1 MIIPVQPTKPFSK
14 FSPDE
19 TYSVSSLHENPRVGN
34 GLISPSKSLFIEIS
48 NFSHDSTEVHP
59 QQKLAVMELLTEH
72 QLNSL
77 SRLSHTPHPIE
88 EEQICL
94 PDLSYS
100 DLNDIQKAKLVTLI
114 KQYPQVFTEK
124 LGRTHLVKH
133 IIELQPGIQSANT
146 QPYRLPPSKKAI
158 VDQQL
163 EEMLQAGH
171 ITPSHS
177 PWASPI
183 VLSPKKDGTLRFCVD
198 YRKLNANTICTAY
211 PMPQVDDTLDSFR
224 KAAFITHRGLYEFL
238 VMPFGLSNAPATFQ
252 RLMDLILAGIKWQSC
267 LVYIDDIVVFSSTFE
282 QHLKDLSSVFDR
294 LKTAGLTHKAS
305 KCDFCR
311 KELKYLGHI
320 ITPDGIKPDPGLID
334 SVKLFP
340 QPTRLKDIQS
350 FLGLTGY
357 YRKFIKDYAKIR
369 SHQKSKRPPN
379 NIEWSV
385 ECTIA
390 FERLKTALT
399 QAPILRAPN
408 FNEPFI
414 LETDACD
421 YGLGAV
427 LTQEYDNK
435 KFVIAYASRTQ
446 TTAERNYFPTEKEA
460 LAIYWATKHFRPYL
474 EGTKSYIR
482 SDCRALQWLLET
494 KDSSG
499 RLARWAISLSAFNI
513 VSIKYKPG
521 KTNTNSDSLSRYPLS
536 NLAVL
541 NGTTPISTLN
551 FWDNCTLLE
560 NIRIEQY
567 KDPHLHI
574 IIDKLS
580 GLSHPFIN
588 NLYPSF
594 TLINGIL
601 YKCRSPS
608 KNIYQR
614 SVGLPHLLVI
624 PKTMQQELL
633 SWTHDHPTVGHSGRE
648 KTLYRLSSRVYW
660 DTMRKDV
667 TQYIQSCQSCQKF
680 KYSNQIMNSP
690 LQMHIVRE
698 PWHTIGVDIM
708 GPFSITQRQKQ
719 YLLVV
724 VDYFTR
730 WVELFPLRTTTSSD
744 IANIL
749 VNEIICRWGC
759 PTYILSDNG
768 PQFIS
773 ELFTNICSSLGIKN
787 KNTSNY
793 HPQTNMTERV
803 NRNLKPMLA
812 QYAQENPQS
821 WDQHLSKLAF
831 SIRTSVNETTG
842 DTPAYL
848 NFGRDPK
855 LPPHLLLTTP
865 THDVPLLPTS
875 LSSKIEN
882 YKQELRHQLLTSH
895 QFAQEHSEVR
905 KFQQKHQYDS
915 HSSKRSFKEGQLVW
929 VSIPSVLQHG
939 KLDPQYQGPCRIT
952 QVLTPSSFIIQR
964 LSDGVN
970 LGVANIDR
978 LKPFYEPNDIRVNNT
993 RNTPDQTLNT
1003 HPQPLMSID
1012 TSNATNMIP

>member
-34 GLISPSKSLFIEIS
+34 GLIS
-48 NFSHDSTEVHP
+48 HQVHP

-133 IIELQPGIQSANT
+133 VIELQPGTQSANT

-198 YRKLNANTICTAY
+198 YRKLNANTIRTAY
-211 PMPQVDDTLDSFR
+211 PMPQVDDTLDSLR
-224 KAAFITHRGLYEFL
+224 EAAFITHRGLYEFL

-294 LKTAGLTHKAS
+294 LKTAGLTLKAS
-305 KCDFCR
+305 KCNFCR

-320 ITPDGIKPDPGLID
+320 ITPDGIKHDPGLID
-334 SVKLFP
+334 SVKRFP

-357 YRKFIKDYAKIR
+357 YRKFIKDYAKISEPLLAKIR
-369 SHQKSKRPPN
+369 SHQNSKRPPN

-399 QAPILRAPN
+399 QAPILRTAN
-408 FNEPFI
+408 FNEHFI

-446 TTAERNYFPTEKEA
+446 TTADRNYFPTEKDA

-474 EGTKSYIR
+474 EGTKIYIR
-482 SDCRALQWLLET
+482 SDYRA
-494 KDSSG
+494 
-499 RLARWAISLSAFNI
+499 
-513 VSIKYKPG
+513 
-521 KTNTNSDSLSRYPLS
+521 
-536 NLAVL
+536 
-541 NGTTPISTLN
+541 
-551 FWDNCTLLE
+551 
-560 NIRIEQY
+560 
-567 KDPHLHI
+567 
-574 IIDKLS
+574 
-580 GLSHPFIN
+580 
-588 NLYPSF
+588 
-594 TLINGIL
+594 
-601 YKCRSPS
+601 
-608 KNIYQR
+608 
-614 SVGLPHLLVI
+614 
-624 PKTMQQELL
+624 
-633 SWTHDHPTVGHSGRE
+633 
-648 KTLYRLSSRVYW
+648 
-660 DTMRKDV
+660 
-667 TQYIQSCQSCQKF
+667 
-680 KYSNQIMNSP
+680 
-690 LQMHIVRE
+690 
-698 PWHTIGVDIM
+698 
-708 GPFSITQRQKQ
+708 
-719 YLLVV
+719 
-724 VDYFTR
+724 
-730 WVELFPLRTTTSSD
+730 
-744 IANIL
+744 
-749 VNEIICRWGC
+749 
-759 PTYILSDNG
+759 
-768 PQFIS
+768 
-773 ELFTNICSSLGIKN
+773 
-787 KNTSNY
+787 
-793 HPQTNMTERV
+793 
-803 NRNLKPMLA
+803 
-812 QYAQENPQS
+812 
-821 WDQHLSKLAF
+821 
-831 SIRTSVNETTG
+831 
-842 DTPAYL
+842 
-848 NFGRDPK
+848 
-855 LPPHLLLTTP
+855 
-865 THDVPLLPTS
+865 
-875 LSSKIEN
+875 
-882 YKQELRHQLLTSH
+882 
-895 QFAQEHSEVR
+895 
-905 KFQQKHQYDS
+905 
-915 HSSKRSFKEGQLVW
+915 
-929 VSIPSVLQHG
+929 
-939 KLDPQYQGPCRIT
+939 
-952 QVLTPSSFIIQR
+952 
-964 LSDGVN
+964 
-970 LGVANIDR
+970 
-978 LKPFYEPNDIRVNNT
+978 
-993 RNTPDQTLNT
+993 
-1003 HPQPLMSID
+1003 
-1012 TSNATNMIP
+1012 

>member
-1 MIIPVQPTKPFSK
+1 
-14 FSPDE
+14 
-19 TYSVSSLHENPRVGN
+19 
-34 GLISPSKSLFIEIS
+34 
-48 NFSHDSTEVHP
+48 
-59 QQKLAVMELLTEH
+59 MELLTEH

-77 SRLSHTPHPIE
+77 SRLSYTPHPIE

-94 PDLSYS
+94 LDLSYS

-133 IIELQPGIQSANT
+133 VIELQPGTQSANT

-177 PWASPI
+177 PWTSPI

-198 YRKLNANTICTAY
+198 YRKLNANTIRTAY
-211 PMPQVDDTLDSFR
+211 PMPQ
-224 KAAFITHRGLYEFL
+224 IY
-238 VMPFGLSNAPATFQ
+238 PLS
-252 RLMDLILAGIKWQSC
+252 LIVSKP
-267 LVYIDDIVVFSSTFE
+267 
-282 QHLKDLSSVFDR
+282 
-294 LKTAGLTHKAS
+294 AGLTLKAS
-305 KCDFCR
+305 KCDYCR

-369 SHQKSKRPPN
+369 SHQKSKRSPN

-390 FERLKTALT
+390 FEQLKTALT
-399 QAPILRAPN
+399 QAPILRGPN

-624 PKTMQQELL
+624 PKSMQQELL
-633 SWTHDHPTVGHSGRE
+633 SWTHDHPTAGH
-648 KTLYRLSSRVYW
+648 
-660 DTMRKDV
+660 
-667 TQYIQSCQSCQKF
+667 
-680 KYSNQIMNSP
+680 
-690 LQMHIVRE
+690 
-698 PWHTIGVDIM
+698 
-708 GPFSITQRQKQ
+708 
-719 YLLVV
+719 
-724 VDYFTR
+724 
-730 WVELFPLRTTTSSD
+730 
-744 IANIL
+744 
-749 VNEIICRWGC
+749 
-759 PTYILSDNG
+759 
-768 PQFIS
+768 
-773 ELFTNICSSLGIKN
+773 
-787 KNTSNY
+787 
-793 HPQTNMTERV
+793 
-803 NRNLKPMLA
+803 
-812 QYAQENPQS
+812 
-821 WDQHLSKLAF
+821 
-831 SIRTSVNETTG
+831 SVNETTG

-875 LSSKIEN
+875 LSSEIEN
-882 YKQELRHQLLTSH
+882 YKQQLRHQLLTSH
-895 QFAQEHSEVR
+895 QFAQEHSEVC

-915 HSSKRSFKEGQLVW
+915 HSFKRSFKEGQLVW
-929 VSIPSVLQHG
+929 VSIPSVLKHG
-939 KLDPQYQGPCRIT
+939 KLDPQYQGPCHIT

-1012 TSNATNMIP
+1012 TSNAINMIPSRPSNNDDLSPSTIISTSDSNT

>member
-1 MIIPVQPTKPFSK
+1 MGMIIPVQPTKPFSK

-19 TYSVSSLHENPRVGN
+19 IYSVSSLHENPRVAN

-48 NFSHDSTEVHP
+48 NFSHDSIEVHP
-59 QQKLAVMELLTEH
+59 QQKLTVMELLIEH
-72 QLNSL
+72 QLNSV
-77 SRLSHTPHPIE
+77 SRLSHTPHHIE

-124 LGRTHLVKH
+124 LGRTHLVKQV
-133 IIELQPGIQSANT
+133 IELQPGTQSANT
-146 QPYRLPPSKKAI
+146 QPYRLSPSKKAI

-198 YRKLNANTICTAY
+198 YRKLNANTIRTAY
-211 PMPQVDDTLDSFR
+211 PMPQVDDTLDSLR
-224 KAAFITHRGLYEFL
+224 EAAFITHRGLYEFL

-294 LKTAGLTHKAS
+294 LKTAGLTLKAS

-320 ITPDGIKPDPGLID
+320 ITPDGIKPEPGLID

-421 YGLGAV
+421 YGLGTV

-446 TTAERNYFPTEKEA
+446 TAAERNYFPTEKEA

-474 EGTKSYIR
+474 EGTKIYIR

-513 VSIKYKPG
+513 
-521 KTNTNSDSLSRYPLS
+521 
-536 NLAVL
+536 
-541 NGTTPISTLN
+541 
-551 FWDNCTLLE
+551 
-560 NIRIEQY
+560 
-567 KDPHLHI
+567 
-574 IIDKLS
+574 
-580 GLSHPFIN
+580 
-588 NLYPSF
+588 
-594 TLINGIL
+594 
-601 YKCRSPS
+601 
-608 KNIYQR
+608 
-614 SVGLPHLLVI
+614 
-624 PKTMQQELL
+624 
-633 SWTHDHPTVGHSGRE
+633 
-648 KTLYRLSSRVYW
+648 
-660 DTMRKDV
+660 
-667 TQYIQSCQSCQKF
+667 
-680 KYSNQIMNSP
+680 
-690 LQMHIVRE
+690 
-698 PWHTIGVDIM
+698 
-708 GPFSITQRQKQ
+708 
-719 YLLVV
+719 
-724 VDYFTR
+724 
-730 WVELFPLRTTTSSD
+730 
-744 IANIL
+744 
-749 VNEIICRWGC
+749 
-759 PTYILSDNG
+759 
-768 PQFIS
+768 
-773 ELFTNICSSLGIKN
+773 
-787 KNTSNY
+787 
-793 HPQTNMTERV
+793 TNMTERV

-842 DTPAYL
+842 DTLAYL

-875 LSSKIEN
+875 LSSEIEN
-882 YKQELRHQLLTSH
+882 YKQQLRHQLLTSH
-895 QFAQEHSEVR
+895 QFAQEHSELAWTLSSILNATTVNR
-905 KFQQKHQYDS
+905 FS
-915 HSSKRSFKEGQLVW
+915 FLPSSNETNPSTISSTISSSKENS
-929 VSIPSVLQHG
+929 
-939 KLDPQYQGPCRIT
+939 
-952 QVLTPSSFIIQR
+952 
-964 LSDGVN
+964 
-970 LGVANIDR
+970 
-978 LKPFYEPNDIRVNNT
+978 
-993 RNTPDQTLNT
+993 TPDTLASHVSHITAPAQSNT
-1003 HPQPLMSID
+1003 TLKRQLSHETIIPQPLMSLQLDVNEPPLHNAPANPIPLMSFYAPPCSTKSHLQRKPRLYSTVCSQAPQANTNTSQHVTNHRSD
-1012 TSNATNMIP
+1012 TSSTTFNTINSSTQQQERATVFSPNHDQPSPGLSSAFNTEMIELS

>member
-34 GLISPSKSLFIEIS
+34 GLIS
-48 NFSHDSTEVHP
+48 HQVHP

-114 KQYPQVFTEK
+114 KQYPQVFIEK

-133 IIELQPGIQSANT
+133 VIELQPGTQSANT

-198 YRKLNANTICTAY
+198 YRKLNANTIRTAY
-211 PMPQVDDTLDSFR
+211 PMPQVDDTLDSLR
-224 KAAFITHRGLYEFL
+224 EAAFITHRGLYEFL

-294 LKTAGLTHKAS
+294 LKTAGLTLKAS

-446 TTAERNYFPTEKEA
+446 TAAERNYFPTEKEA

-474 EGTKSYIR
+474 EGTKIYIR

-513 VSIKYKPG
+513 
-521 KTNTNSDSLSRYPLS
+521 
-536 NLAVL
+536 
-541 NGTTPISTLN
+541 
-551 FWDNCTLLE
+551 
-560 NIRIEQY
+560 
-567 KDPHLHI
+567 
-574 IIDKLS
+574 
-580 GLSHPFIN
+580 
-588 NLYPSF
+588 
-594 TLINGIL
+594 
-601 YKCRSPS
+601 
-608 KNIYQR
+608 
-614 SVGLPHLLVI
+614 
-624 PKTMQQELL
+624 
-633 SWTHDHPTVGHSGRE
+633 
-648 KTLYRLSSRVYW
+648 
-660 DTMRKDV
+660 
-667 TQYIQSCQSCQKF
+667 
-680 KYSNQIMNSP
+680 
-690 LQMHIVRE
+690 
-698 PWHTIGVDIM
+698 
-708 GPFSITQRQKQ
+708 
-719 YLLVV
+719 
-724 VDYFTR
+724 
-730 WVELFPLRTTTSSD
+730 
-744 IANIL
+744 
-749 VNEIICRWGC
+749 
-759 PTYILSDNG
+759 
-768 PQFIS
+768 
-773 ELFTNICSSLGIKN
+773 
-787 KNTSNY
+787 
-793 HPQTNMTERV
+793 TNMTERV
-803 NRNLKPMLA
+803 HRNLKPMLA

-875 LSSKIEN
+875 LSSEIEN
-882 YKQELRHQLLTSH
+882 YKQQLRHQLLTSH

-905 KFQQKHQYDS
+905 KLQQKHQYDS

-929 VSIPSVLQHG
+929 VSIPSVLKHG

-970 LGVANIDR
+970 LGVTNIDR

-1012 TSNATNMIP
+1012 TSNATNMIPSRPSNNDDLSPSTIISTSDSNT